1 MTFFVL
7 LTTPLVERFMVEA
20 VLVLCSVLV
29 RGVTVDYRVWWDVE
43 VLVMTVTEINTKK
56 FLLLLQQTLIRLA
69 TLF

>member
-43 VLVMTVTEINTKK
+43 VLVMTVTEVYT
-56 FLLLLQQTLIRLA
+56 
-69 TLF
+69 